1 MTTVTMETGTA
12 SSAILFNDLN
22 DEKFSYP
29 TLEPGFDLL
38 SDDWFQQKNL
48 NLSVAAAAKNVADAN
63 LNDVIIQDPDQL
75 VCWGKK
81 FKIQLVLI
89 LVVLFFWRYVKEMGN
104 ALFTAKLKNSVASN
118 PVCIFGVDDF

>member
-48 NLSVAAAAKNVADAN
+48 NLSVAAAAKNAAAAATDAN
-63 LNDVIIQDPDQL
+63 LNDVII
-75 VCWGKK
+75 
-81 FKIQLVLI
+81 
-89 LVVLFFWRYVKEMGN
+89 
-104 ALFTAKLKNSVASN
+104 
-118 PVCIFGVDDF
+118 

>member
-48 NLSVAAAAKNVADAN
+48 NLSVAAAAKNVANAN
-63 LNDVIIQDPDQL
+63 LNDVIISDPDQL

-81 FKIQLVLI
+81 FKMQWVLI
-89 LVVLFFWRYVKEMGN
+89 
-104 ALFTAKLKNSVASN
+104 
-118 PVCIFGVDDF
+118 